1 MADSILHIMEKLNRL
16 SEYDGPWLAL
26 RDETDVL
33 QTRLDELKERE
44 SRLDDL
50 LIVALVGGSGVGKST
65 LLNAL
70 AGDQLAKTSEF
81 RPCTSIPTVFH
92 PPGAKLDFG
101 TETSMVSGSA
111 LEQLVI
117 VDTPDSDTIAKAHR
131 ESVIQ
136 ILQQC
141 DLIFMCADS
150 EKYLDDATWSLLRPL
165 QNERALA
172 CIETKASRAESV
184 KDHWLGRL
192 NEEGFEPSG
201 YFRVNSL
208 RTFDRKLAGGEP
220 TEDEYEFPALEQ
232 FLRKEL
238 DQDQIRRI
246 KRSNASGLLTK
257 TVTTLVD
264 HLEEREESLNA
275 LNETL
280 ERVDSEIA
288 KASFELIEKRLF
300 SESYLWTYALGRE
313 MALRT
318 KGVIGTLYRVLEWT
332 RTLPTRM
339 TSWSFLALKG
349 GAGQGAADVLS
360 AKDPTEEAIDLRSDS
375 LELTFTNFQSEISL
389 GLAKAGFDGAYSSS
403 PYDDFTQNLSDKV
416 ASVLRGP
423 ARDRVVSRARFL
435 TSWPMSVLL
444 DAGPIAFF
452 GWAAY
457 RIVRDYFATI
467 ITLGGEFVIHSAT
480 VLGIIVAVELL
491 LINSFS
497 RVFAWTARKASVKDL
512 NEAVFSQRLAF
523 LTVRKSISE
532 AQGILEDAKGLR
544 ESVRGG

>member
-1 MADSILHIMEKLNRL
+1 MADSILHIMDKLNRL
-16 SEYDGPWLAL
+16 SKYDGPWLAL
-26 RDETDVL
+26 QDETDVL
-33 QTRLDELKERE
+33 KARLNELKERE

-50 LIVALVGGSGVGKST
+50 LVVALVGGSGVGKST

-70 AGDQLAKTSEF
+70 AGDQLAATSEF
-81 RPCTSIPTVFH
+81 RPCTAIPTVFH
-92 PPGAKLDFG
+92 PPGAKLNFD
-101 TETSMVSGSA
+101 TETKMVSGSA

-131 ESVIQ
+131 ESVIK

-150 EKYLDDATWSLLRPL
+150 EKYLDEATWSLLRPL

-172 CIETKASRAESV
+172 CIETKASQAASV

-192 NEEGFEPSG
+192 EKEGFTPSG

-208 RTFDRKLAGGEP
+208 RTFDRKLAGAEP
-220 TEDEYEFPALEQ
+220 SEEEYEFPALEQ

-238 DQDQIRRI
+238 SQDQIRRI

-257 TVTTLVD
+257 TVTTLVEN
-264 HLEEREESLNA
+264 LEEREPSLHH

-280 ERVDSEIA
+280 EKVDAEIA
-288 KASFELIEKRLF
+288 KASFDLIEKRLF

-318 KGVIGTLYRVLEWT
+318 KGVIGSLYRVLEWT

-349 GAGQGAADVLS
+349 GAGHKAADVLS
-360 AKDPTEEAIDLRSDS
+360 AKDPTEEAVDLRSDS
-375 LELTFTNFQSEISL
+375 LQLLFTNFQSEVSL

-403 PYDDFTQNLSDKV
+403 PYEDFNQNLSEKV
-416 ASVLRGP
+416 AAVLRGP
-423 ARDRVVSRARFL
+423 ARDRVVSRARLL

-452 GWAAY
+452 AWAAY
-457 RIVRDYFATI
+457 KIVRDYFSTVV
-467 ITLGGEFVIHSAT
+467 LGGEFVIHSAT
-480 VLGIIVAVELL
+480 VLGIIVVVELMI
-491 LINSFS
+491 INSFS
-497 RVFAWTARKASVKDL
+497 RIFAWTARKASVKDL
-512 NEAVFSQRLAF
+512 KEAVFSQRLAF
-523 LTVRKSISE
+523 LSVRKSITD
-532 AQGILEDAKGLR
+532 AQKILDDVKSLR
-544 ESVRGG
+544 ETIRSN